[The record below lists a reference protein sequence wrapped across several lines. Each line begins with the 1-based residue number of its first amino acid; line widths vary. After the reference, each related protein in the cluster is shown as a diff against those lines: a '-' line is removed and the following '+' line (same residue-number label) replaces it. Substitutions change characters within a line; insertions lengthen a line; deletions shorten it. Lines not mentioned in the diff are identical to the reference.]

1 MLDFSFSE
9 IGLVGLVALIAIGPE
24 RMPKVARGAGVLFG
38 RFRRYTQSVKAEI
51 DRELQQAELKDL
63 DKKIAEA
70 RAEAARQIAA
80 STSAVDQVLNQPVM
94 EVQTVTNPREVSP
107 VSTLVDPV
115 PSNPVLGDADA
126 GNVESSAMNG
136 DAPLVQ
142 GVEES
147 LKVGQTL
154 FGGDP
159 FGVRRS
165 APLRSLSRDPQPMYS
180 TSEPGLGES

>member
-38 RFRRYTQSVKAEI
+38 RFRRYTLSVKAEI

-80 STSAVDQVLNQPVM
+80 STSAVDQMLS
-94 EVQTVTNPREVSP
+94 R
-107 VSTLVDPV
+107 
-115 PSNPVLGDADA
+115 PVLEGQAVTEPPAVPDLAPSLVLGAEA
-126 GNVESSAMNG
+126 GNTAPPATSGG
-136 DAPLVQ
+136 DSPSLQ
-142 GVEES
+142 RTEES

-159 FGVRRS
+159 FEIRRS
-165 APLRSLSRDPQPMYS
+165 APLRSLPREPQAMPPA
-180 TSEPGLGES
+180 SEPGAGAS

>member
-38 RFRRYTQSVKAEI
+38 RFRRYTLSVKAEI

-63 DKKIAEA
+63 DKKIADA

-80 STSAVDQVLNQPVM
+80 STSAVDQMLNQPVL
-94 EVQTVTNPREVSP
+94 EAPAVSEPPAVSEFSPSP
-107 VSTLVDPV
+107 VPGVEAGSTAPPATSEDDS
-115 PSNPVLGDADA
+115 PS
-126 GNVESSAMNG
+126 M
-136 DAPLVQ
+136 Q
-142 GVEES
+142 RTEES

-165 APLRSLSRDPQPMYS
+165 APLRSLPREPQAMHAA
-180 TSEPGLGES
+180 SEPGAEAS

>member
-38 RFRRYTQSVKAEI
+38 RFRRYTLSVKAEI

-80 STSAVDQVLNQPVM
+80 STSAVDQILNQPVL
-94 EVQTVTNPREVSP
+94 EVQAVTEPPATSDLAPSP
-107 VSTLVDPV
+107 VLDAEAGSTALPAMSGNDR
-115 PSNPVLGDADA
+115 PSMQRA
-126 GNVESSAMNG
+126 
-136 DAPLVQ
+136 
-142 GVEES
+142 EES

-165 APLRSLSRDPQPMYS
+165 TPLRSLPREPQPNPIA
-180 TSEPGLGES
+180 SEPGAGAS

>member
-38 RFRRYTQSVKAEI
+38 RFRRYTRSVKAEI

-63 DKKIAEA
+63 DRKIAEA

-80 STSAVDQVLNQPVM
+80 STSAVDQVLNQPVLDVHATS
-94 EVQTVTNPREVSP
+94 EAGEASRVFAPATDIAPAVPATGDPEAGNRVSP
-107 VSTLVDPV
+107 AEDV
-115 PSNPVLGDADA
+115 PWG
-126 GNVESSAMNG
+126 
-136 DAPLVQ
+136 Q
-142 GVEES
+142 GIEEP

-165 APLRSLSRDPQPMYS
+165 TPRRSLSREPQPAHGA
-180 TSEPGLGES
+180 SEPGAEES